1 MKPWRLFDEA
11 SAIRAKRIRPIP
23 FPSSWAAI
31 MTKALAF
38 AATTTRTFGNST
50 QKRFIH
56 LHFALQPITPW
67 PNHGPPEFRQQSPSG
82 LIASQAQHPLQS
94 QSARAILLTPS
105 HPTGPEPN
113 SPWFVGV
120 LKNRPCRYRSLVTT
134 VSADPSVTLRRP
146 CRFCVAAR
154 TIETIRPTQFKQVF
168 TTGCLGR
175 EFGFKI
181 QNRRGNSSATP
192 IHYWLWQVESTGYPH
207 NRIGRRYSLDSHLA
221 ANWSCTHNS
230 DHH

>member
-1 MKPWRLFDEA
+1 MKHQQFEPSESVQSLSRLLGQQNDQG
-11 SAIRAKRIRPIP
+11 
-23 FPSSWAAI
+23 
-31 MTKALAF
+31 LAF
-38 AATTTRTFGNST
+38 ATTTTRTFGNST

-94 QSARAILLTPS
+94 QSARAILLTRHIPQA
-105 HPTGPEPN
+105 PEPN

-120 LKNRPCRYRSLVTT
+120 LKNRPCRYRSLGTT

-181 QNRRGNSSATP
+181 QN
-192 IHYWLWQVESTGYPH
+192 STRKFIRHANTLLVVAGGV
-207 NRIGRRYSLDSHLA
+207 NRIP
-221 ANWSCTHNS
+221 T
-230 DHH
+230 